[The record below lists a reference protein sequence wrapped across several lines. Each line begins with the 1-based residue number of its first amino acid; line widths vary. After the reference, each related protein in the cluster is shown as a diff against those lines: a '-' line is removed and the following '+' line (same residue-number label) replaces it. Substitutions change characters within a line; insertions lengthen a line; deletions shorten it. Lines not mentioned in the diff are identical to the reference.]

1 MVLHQLHKLHEL
13 GRLHRLHRALAR
25 PRRCFTR
32 PLNPHRRAIAL
43 ATRVAF
49 LEPVCGIAEPTQPLA
64 RGQLS
69 NASTPETFPTPP
81 NPSQQFSRLKA
92 ARSDPRVLSFLL
104 HTHLH
109 RPRPEPSSPVQNN
122 NSLRFAPPVATRPIS
137 FIPWLVAAADLLEPA
152 VSCSDF

>member
-13 GRLHRLHRALAR
+13 GRLHRALAR

-49 LEPVCGIAEPTQPLA
+49 PEPVCGIAEPTQPLA
-64 RGQLS
+64 HGQFS
-69 NASTPETFPTPP
+69 SASTPETFPTPP
-81 NPSQQFSRLKA
+81 NPSQQFFRLKA

-109 RPRPEPSSPVQNN
+109 TTSPRTKLTSPKTTARSV
-122 NSLRFAPPVATRPIS
+122 LRLLLQLAPYRS
-137 FIPWLVAAADLLEPA
+137 FLGWWPP
-152 VSCSDF
+152 